1 MHIEVRELQPG
12 ERKIFEVESS
22 RMSDN
27 VLLASRTKITFVV
40 DPYTEEEGMFTSESH
55 SLLPNSE
62 FMLVNEFI
70 IQKLQRFAWHSE
82 KLPCFIQRNIS
93 STRY

>member
-1 MHIEVRELQPG
+1 MHIEVRELRPR

-40 DPYTEEEGMFTSESH
+40 DP
-55 SLLPNSE
+55 
-62 FMLVNEFI
+62 
-70 IQKLQRFAWHSE
+70 
-82 KLPCFIQRNIS
+82 
-93 STRY
+93 